1 MATTKKET
9 PLQLQPIKIYC
20 RNENGMV
27 WLTADEAIDLKNVRE
42 LKNKQEMNYQEL
54 VSKTQKLEKENETLK
69 LALVELTELMKKRGE
84 IL

>member
-1 MATTKKET
+1 MSIKKNKEKF
-9 PLQLQPIKIYC
+9 LKVYC
-20 RNENGMV
+20 QNENGMV
-27 WLTADEAIDLKNVRE
+27 WMTADEAIDLTSVRE

>member
-9 PLQLQPIKIYC
+9 PLQPIKIYC

-69 LALVELTELMKKRGE
+69 MALVELTELMKKRGE

>member
-1 MATTKKET
+1 
-9 PLQLQPIKIYC
+9 
-20 RNENGMV
+20 MV

-69 LALVELTELMKKRGE
+69 MALVELTELMKKRGE